1 MKAIV
6 AVNNLGFIGKG
17 NTLLWKN
24 TKDLSHFKKMTLGS
38 KLLVGYNTYSGLP
51 KLPNRSVIVVDRM
64 EYSEAHY
71 YECDWCIGGKATY
84 ERFCNLFTEL
94 HISHIDDNSIGD
106 VTFPDLSKLNPEC
119 KIFNYNF

>member
-106 VTFPDLSKLNPEC
+106 VTFPDLTKLNPEC
-119 KIFNYNF
+119 KVINYYF

>member
-106 VTFPDLSKLNPEC
+106 VTFPDLTKLNPEC

>member
-24 TKDLSHFKKMTLGS
+24 FKDLSHFKKMTIGS

-51 KLPNRSVIVVDRM
+51 NLPNRSVIVVDRM

-106 VTFPDLSKLNPEC
+106 VTFPDLTKLNPEC
-119 KIFNYNF
+119 KIFNYYF

>member
-106 VTFPDLSKLNPEC
+106 VTFPDLTKLNPEC
-119 KIFNYNF
+119 KIINYYF

>member
-17 NTLLWKN
+17 NELLWRN
-24 TKDLSHFKKMTLGS
+24 TKDLSHFKKLTKGC

-51 KLPNRSVIVVDRM
+51 ELPGRTLIVVDKM
-64 EYSEAHY
+64 EHSEAHY
-71 YECDWCIGGKATY
+71 YECEWCIGGKSTY
-84 ERFCNLFTEL
+84 ERFCKDFTEL
-94 HISHIDDNSIGD
+94 HISHIDDDSIGD
-106 VTFPDLSKLNPEC
+106 VTFPDLSKLNPKC